1 MSWRKASSEI
11 ANHELARSLRK
22 LPVGDDVDDA
32 PLILVG
38 ARSPRVAAEAAI
50 PAERGA
56 GVRREGK
63 MATRLWRQR
72 VQKLVATVGLVVVIL
87 VAREDVHRPA
97 RYAPVDCWPEV
108 FVLALQDEL
117 MPPANGIDAQVCGE
131 LKPVT
136 RVLPRELGGRREERD
151 HSAPGESHVSDGRPV
166 DARVHGEMPQG
177 LVCVSH
183 VLAR

>member
-1 MSWRKASSEI
+1 MSWSKASSEI

-32 PLILVG
+32 TLVLVG

-50 PAERGA
+50 PSERGA
-56 GVRREGK
+56 RVRREGK

-72 VQKLVATVGLVVVIL
+72 VQELVATVGIVVVIL

-97 RYAPVDCWPEV
+97 RNALVDYWPEV
-108 FVLALQDEL
+108 FVFALQDEL

-131 LKPVT
+131 LKPVP
-136 RVLPRELGGRREERD
+136 RILPRELGGRREQRD
-151 HSAPGESHVSDGRPV
+151 HSAPGESHDSDARPV
-166 DARVHGEMPQG
+166 DARVCGEIPQG
-177 LVCVSH
+177 LVCVGH